1 MDKSWMDDEKL
12 QCSMEL
18 IQLKREARLKGGFY
32 VEPEA
37 KLLFII
43 RIRGFFVIRGVEIVG
58 SRANSVCCRVEF
70 DVLGMQP
77 RDEVAAGDD
86 GFVGI
91 LLKFSQ
97 SVDLSDVDS

>member
-43 RIRGFFVIRGVEIVG
+43 RIRG
-58 SRANSVCCRVEF
+58 VEF